1 MNIKRLK
8 SGDLKPQK
16 TGRYRKAKRVGI
28 NLNTLKMKKIL
39 LLTTTL
45 ISVLST
51 NAQTWSK
58 LSTNFDSLWK
68 SSVKYFNK
76 GDTLIYY
83 GSTTGTGSFNAK
95 RFYVSTNGGQTFTR
109 DFTALDAIGYS
120 PIFGLPINNMIIGFQ
135 NIPNDG
141 SYSFQ
146 GLNNWTSLLPQG
158 VGIYGEVNSGTLLWN
173 AGSGNTT
180 LRTMTTSG
188 GNLTIVASGSGGID
202 LVCSYNKGNRLFL
215 GGGSNNVIK
224 YVDNGNFANI
234 QTSTIASQGSGSD
247 VVRFFEAGANLFA
260 VVDAGTNKLFKSTDN
275 GVTWTIVNT
284 TYNSSPLTSSF
295 IIGTP
300 NGNIF
305 FLESSSGT
313 SDNVFL
319 STDDGATAVK
329 ISNGLPTNGLLHSP
343 TIGKILTNG
352 NKVWYQV
359 CAANTVDFVRT
370 DTTIAGLYV
379 FNSGSTGVNES
390 LINSNEISIY
400 PNPTS
405 YVLTIDTRIQFDKI
419 EIYNSI
425 GRLVKVSKENNI
437 DISNLDRGVYLI
449 NLRTKDNKTASKK
462 VIIQ

>member
-1 MNIKRLK
+1 M
-8 SGDLKPQK
+8 
-16 TGRYRKAKRVGI
+16 RKLI
-28 NLNTLKMKKIL
+28 

-45 ISVLST
+45 VSILSA

-58 LSTNFDSLWK
+58 LSTNFDSLWT

-109 DFTALDAIGYS
+109 DFTALDAIGYT

-146 GLNNWTSLLPQG
+146 GLNNWPSILPQG
-158 VGIYGEVNSGTLLWN
+158 VGIYGEVNAGTLLWN
-173 AGSGNTT
+173 AGSGSTT
-180 LRTMTTSG
+180 LRTMTTTG
-188 GNLTIVASGSGGID
+188 GNLTVVASGSSGID

-305 FLESSSGT
+305 FLETSTGT

-319 STDDGATAVK
+319 STDGGATAVK
-329 ISNGLPTNGLLHSP
+329 IPNGLPTNGIHIGP

-359 CAANTVDFVRT
+359 CAANMVDFVK
-370 DTTIAGLYV
+370 DDMFSV
-379 FNSGSTGVNES
+379 
-390 LINSNEISIY
+390 Y
-400 PNPTS
+400 PNPTA
-405 YVLTIDTRIQFDKI
+405 
-419 EIYNSI
+419 NSI
-425 GRLVKVSKENNI
+425 LIKSHLSILTYQITNTLGQLIKSDKFTNEPI
-437 DISNLDRGVYLI
+437 DISNLKNGIYFITITTSDRKIV
-449 NLRTKDNKTASKK
+449 SKK
-462 VIIQ
+462 ILKE

>member
-1 MNIKRLK
+1 
-8 SGDLKPQK
+8 
-16 TGRYRKAKRVGI
+16 
-28 NLNTLKMKKIL
+28 
-39 LLTTTL
+39 
-45 ISVLST
+45 
-51 NAQTWSK
+51 
-58 LSTNFDSLWK
+58 
-68 SSVKYFNK
+68 
-76 GDTLIYY
+76 
-83 GSTTGTGSFNAK
+83 
-95 RFYVSTNGGQTFTR
+95 
-109 DFTALDAIGYS
+109 
-120 PIFGLPINNMIIGFQ
+120 MIIGFQ

-146 GLNNWTSLLPQG
+146 GLNNWTSILPQG
-158 VGIYGEVNSGTLLWN
+158 VGIYGEVNAGTLLWN
-173 AGSGNTT
+173 AGSGSTT
-180 LRTMTTSG
+180 LRTMTTTG
-188 GNLTIVASGSGGID
+188 GNLTVVASGSSGID

-305 FLESSSGT
+305 FLETSTGT

-319 STDDGATAVK
+319 STDGGATAVK
-329 ISNGLPTNGLLHSP
+329 IPNGLPTNGIHIGP

-370 DTTIAGLYV
+370 DTSIAGLYV
-379 FNSGSTGVNES
+379 FNSSSTGIDQLVKDDMFS
-390 LINSNEISIY
+390 VY
-400 PNPTS
+400 PNPTA
-405 YVLTIDTRIQFDKI
+405 
-419 EIYNSI
+419 NSI
-425 GRLVKVSKENNI
+425 LIKSHLSILTYQITNTLGQLIKSDKFTNEPI
-437 DISNLDRGVYLI
+437 DISNLKNGIYFITITTSDRKIV
-449 NLRTKDNKTASKK
+449 SKK
-462 VIIQ
+462 ILKE

>member
-1 MNIKRLK
+1 M
-8 SGDLKPQK
+8 
-16 TGRYRKAKRVGI
+16 RKLI
-28 NLNTLKMKKIL
+28 

-45 ISVLST
+45 VSILSA

-58 LSTNFDSLWK
+58 LSTNFDSLWT

-109 DFTALDAIGYS
+109 DFTALDAIGYT

-146 GLNNWTSLLPQG
+146 GLNNWTSILPQG
-158 VGIYGEVNSGTLLWN
+158 VGIYGEVNAGTLLWN
-173 AGSGNTT
+173 AGSGSTT
-180 LRTMTTSG
+180 LRTMTTTG
-188 GNLTIVASGSGGID
+188 GNLTVVASGSSGID

-234 QTSTIASQGSGSD
+234 QTGTIASQGSGSD

-305 FLESSSGT
+305 FLETSTGT

-319 STDDGATAVK
+319 STDGGATAVK
-329 ISNGLPTNGLLHSP
+329 IPNGLPTNGIHIGP

-370 DTTIAGLYV
+370 DTSIAGLYV
-379 FNSGSTGVNES
+379 FNSS
-390 LINSNEISIY
+390 SNGIDQLVKDDMFSVY
-400 PNPTS
+400 PNPTA
-405 YVLTIDTRIQFDKI
+405 
-419 EIYNSI
+419 NSI
-425 GRLVKVSKENNI
+425 LIKSHLSILTYQITNTLGQLIKSDKFTNEPI
-437 DISNLDRGVYLI
+437 DISNLKNGIYFITITTSDRKIV
-449 NLRTKDNKTASKK
+449 SKK
-462 VIIQ
+462 ILKE

>member
-1 MNIKRLK
+1 M
-8 SGDLKPQK
+8 
-16 TGRYRKAKRVGI
+16 RKLI
-28 NLNTLKMKKIL
+28 

-45 ISVLST
+45 VSILSA

-58 LSTNFDSLWK
+58 LSTNFDSLWT

-109 DFTALDAIGYS
+109 DFTALDAIGYT

-146 GLNNWTSLLPQG
+146 GLNNWTSILPQG
-158 VGIYGEVNSGTLLWN
+158 VGIYGEVNAGTLLWN
-173 AGSGNTT
+173 AGSGSTT
-180 LRTMTTSG
+180 LRTMTTTG
-188 GNLTIVASGSGGID
+188 GNLTVVASGSSGID

-305 FLESSSGT
+305 FLETSTGT
-313 SDNVFL
+313 SDNVF
-319 STDDGATAVK
+319 S
-329 ISNGLPTNGLLHSP
+329 S
-343 TIGKILTNG
+343 
-352 NKVWYQV
+352 
-359 CAANTVDFVRT
+359 
-370 DTTIAGLYV
+370 
-379 FNSGSTGVNES
+379 
-390 LINSNEISIY
+390 
-400 PNPTS
+400 
-405 YVLTIDTRIQFDKI
+405 
-419 EIYNSI
+419 
-425 GRLVKVSKENNI
+425 
-437 DISNLDRGVYLI
+437 
-449 NLRTKDNKTASKK
+449 
-462 VIIQ
+462 

>member
-1 MNIKRLK
+1 
-8 SGDLKPQK
+8 
-16 TGRYRKAKRVGI
+16 
-28 NLNTLKMKKIL
+28 MKKLIL
-39 LLTTTL
+39 LTITL
-45 ISVLST
+45 ISILSA
-51 NAQTWSK
+51 NAQTWTK
-58 LSTNFDSLWK
+58 ISTNFDSLWT

-95 RFYVSTNGGQTFTR
+95 RFYVSTNGGQSFTR
-109 DFTALDAIGYS
+109 DFTALDAIGYT

-135 NIPNDG
+135 NTPNDG

-146 GLNNWTSLLPQG
+146 GLNSWTSILPQG
-158 VGIYGEVNSGTLLWN
+158 VGIYGEVNAGTLLWN
-173 AGSGNTT
+173 AGSGSTT

-188 GNLTIVASGSGGID
+188 GNLTVVASGSSGID

-215 GGGSNNVIK
+215 GGGTNNVIK

-234 QTSTIASQGSGSD
+234 QTATIASQGSGSD

-260 VVDAGTNKLFKSTDN
+260 VIDAGSNKLFKSTDN
-275 GVTWTIVNT
+275 GVTWSLVNT
-284 TYNSSPLTSSF
+284 TYNSSTLSSSF

-305 FLESSSGT
+305 FLESSTGT

-319 STDDGATAVK
+319 STDGGATAVK
-329 ISNGLPTNGLLHSP
+329 ISNGLPSNGLLIGP

-379 FNSGSTGVNES
+379 FNNGSTGMNEG
-390 LINSNEISIY
+390 LLNANEVTIY
-400 PNPTS
+400 PNPAN
-405 YVLTIDTRIQFDKI
+405 YNLTIETKIQFDRI
-419 EIYNSI
+419 EIFNAI
-425 GRLVKVSKENNI
+425 GKLVLVARENKI
-437 DISNLDRGVYLI
+437 DISNLNRGIYFI
-449 NLRTKDNKTASKK
+449 NFISKDNKTTTKR
-462 VIIQ
+462 VIIE

>member
-1 MNIKRLK
+1 MA
-8 SGDLKPQK
+8 G
-16 TGRYRKAKRVGI
+16 
-28 NLNTLKMKKIL
+28 
-39 LLTTTL
+39 
-45 ISVLST
+45 SVL
-51 NAQTWSK
+51 
-58 LSTNFDSLWK
+58 
-68 SSVKYFNK
+68 
-76 GDTLIYY
+76 
-83 GSTTGTGSFNAK
+83 
-95 RFYVSTNGGQTFTR
+95 R
-109 DFTALDAIGYS
+109 
-120 PIFGLPINNMIIGFQ
+120 

-146 GLNNWTSLLPQG
+146 GLNNWTSILPQG
-158 VGIYGEVNSGTLLWN
+158 VGIYGEVNAGTLLWN
-173 AGSGNTT
+173 AGSGSTT
-180 LRTMTTSG
+180 LRTMTTTG
-188 GNLTIVASGSGGID
+188 GNLTVVASGSSGID

-305 FLESSSGT
+305 FLETSTGT

-319 STDDGATAVK
+319 STDGGATAVK
-329 ISNGLPTNGLLHSP
+329 IPNGLPTNGIHIGP

-370 DTTIAGLYV
+370 DTSIAGLYV
-379 FNSGSTGVNES
+379 FNSSSTGIDQLVKDDMFS
-390 LINSNEISIY
+390 VY
-400 PNPTS
+400 PNPTA
-405 YVLTIDTRIQFDKI
+405 
-419 EIYNSI
+419 NSI
-425 GRLVKVSKENNI
+425 LIKSHLSILTYQITNTLGQLIKSDKFTNEPI
-437 DISNLDRGVYLI
+437 DISNLKNGIYFITITTSDRKIV
-449 NLRTKDNKTASKK
+449 SKK
-462 VIIQ
+462 ILKE